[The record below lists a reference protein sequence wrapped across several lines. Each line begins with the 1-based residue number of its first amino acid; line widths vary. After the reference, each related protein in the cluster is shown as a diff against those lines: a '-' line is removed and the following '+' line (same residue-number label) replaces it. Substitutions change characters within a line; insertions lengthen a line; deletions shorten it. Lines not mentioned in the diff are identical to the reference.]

1 MSPAVIVTAASVS
14 PSDALTPPHGTVE
27 VDGGPLGIAS
37 LNGGANGNEDDEIV
51 IQGMEEEHAD
61 LVTEIFTDEETLV
74 AAHREQIHE
83 MMNLVKE
90 EMTALDNVEAPGS
103 IIDDYVEKLEI
114 ILSKKSHIITH
125 LQSQLEAFKQK
136 LEVEEELSASIG
148 SSRNNSPASKAPQP
162 ALHYE

>member
-1 MSPAVIVTAASVS
+1 IV
-14 PSDALTPPHGTVE
+14 L
-27 VDGGPLGIAS
+27 
-37 LNGGANGNEDDEIV
+37 
-51 IQGMEEEHAD
+51 QGMEEEHAD

-114 ILSKKSHIITH
+114 ILLKKNTIVTM
-125 LQSQLEAFKQK
+125 LLKQLNQFKLK
-136 LEVEEELSASIG
+136 LEEEESLSASIG
-148 SSRNNSPASKAPQP
+148 SSRNNSPAAKASKPSMQDDM
-162 ALHYE
+162 